1 MGWVEGK
8 GRHLGLERTCQGLA
22 PLFDHNCCMCVCVCM
37 CGEGGGRRREMVREG
52 QTASYYPL
60 LTQKTAG
67 ATEYTQPP
75 VCLP

>member
-37 CGEGGGRRREMVREG
+37 CGEGGGEEKGDGERG
-52 QTASYYPL
+52 TDS
-60 LTQKTAG
+60 
-67 ATEYTQPP
+67 
-75 VCLP
+75 